1 VKADGPQLESAI
13 VNLCVNARDAM
24 PEGGHLT
31 IETSNAYLDDAYAA
45 QHAEVVP
52 GQYVMICVSDT
63 GEGMPPDIVAKAF
76 EPFFT
81 TKGVGKGTG
90 LGLSQVFGFVKQSG
104 GHLKIYSEPGQGTA
118 VKVYLPRS
126 GGYSAHEEPP
136 ELATQPRSGGFEVV
150 LVVEDDDDVRRVT
163 VEALRE
169 LGYTVLHAM
178 HGPEALQI
186 LALQP
191 KVDLLFTDIVMP
203 GLSGRAVA
211 EEAQAAR
218 PDLKVLYT
226 TGYTRNAVVHNG
238 VLDPGI
244 AFLQKPFTIEQ
255 LALKVRQ
262 VIDGPTTS

>member
-1 VKADGPQLESAI
+1 
-13 VNLCVNARDAM
+13 
-24 PEGGHLT
+24 
-31 IETSNAYLDDAYAA
+31 
-45 QHAEVVP
+45 
-52 GQYVMICVSDT
+52 
-63 GEGMPPDIVAKAF
+63 
-76 EPFFT
+76 
-81 TKGVGKGTG
+81 
-90 LGLSQVFGFVKQSG
+90 
-104 GHLKIYSEPGQGTA
+104 
-118 VKVYLPRS
+118 
-126 GGYSAHEEPP
+126 
-136 ELATQPRSGGFEVV
+136 
-150 LVVEDDDDVRRVT
+150 
-163 VEALRE
+163 
-169 LGYTVLHAM
+169 M

-191 KVDLLFTDIVMP
+191 KVDLLFTDLVMP